1 MMRQWWRRPRRAM
14 VTAMGTMALLAGF
27 ATTASAQPD
36 PPPVISPPAPGITP
50 GAVAQPDGTGGYA
63 LNVLY
68 TASDGSVW
76 VIQGAGSL
84 AVPYGGRLIGAPAP
98 LYIGGA
104 DDAILNFGRGTDSQ
118 LWYNRTTTGF
128 SQPYSPLGGRLTS
141 KPGAASLGGNA
152 YAVFVRGTDG
162 AVWERMFN
170 GSTWNNWQRLGGQV
184 LAGTGPTAAYFTA
197 SGHLYVAVVGTNH
210 QIYLK
215 LANGPGGFFSIG
227 GQSTADPALTAVSS
241 NTLAV
246 FCRGTNGAGYYTRF
260 TIAGGAAGWQSM
272 GGKLTTGLSATSSPS
287 TTYTFGLG
295 TNISVFGDTG
305 TWTSSSASFSGWKGF

>member
-1 MMRQWWRRPRRAM
+1 
-14 VTAMGTMALLAGF
+14 L
-27 ATTASAQPD
+27 
-36 PPPVISPPAPGITP
+36 PPAPGITP
-50 GAVAQPDGTGGYA
+50 GAVAQPDGEGGYA
-63 LNVLY
+63 LTVLY

-104 DDAILNFGRGTDSQ
+104 DDALLNFARGTDSQ

-128 SQPYSPLGGRLTS
+128 SQPYYPLGGRLTS
-141 KPGAASLGGNA
+141 KPGAVSLGGGA

-170 GSTWNNWQRLGGQV
+170 GSKWISWQRLGGQV
-184 LAGTGPTAAYFTA
+184 LAGTGPTAAYLTG
-197 SGHLYVAVVGTNH
+197 SKQLYVAVAGTNH

-215 LANGPGGFFSIG
+215 VANGPGGWVSIG
-227 GQSTADPALTAVSS
+227 GQATANPALTAASS
-241 NTLAV
+241 TTLAV
-246 FCRGTNGAGYYTRF
+246 FCRGTDHAGYYTRY
-260 TIAGGAAGWQSM
+260 TAAGASGWRSM
-272 GGKLTTGLSATSSPS
+272 GGKLTTGVSAASSPS

-295 TNISVFGDTG
+295 TNISVYGDTG
-305 TWTSSSASFSGWKGF
+305 TWTSYPPAFSGWKGF

>member
-1 MMRQWWRRPRRAM
+1 MMRLRWRLPGRAM
-14 VTAMGTMALLAGF
+14 LVSLTGAALMAGF
-27 ATTASAQPD
+27 AATASAQPD
-36 PPPVISPPAPGITP
+36 PPPVILPPAAGITP
-50 GAVAQPDGTGGYA
+50 GSVAQPNGTGGYA

-68 TASDGSVW
+68 TASDRSVW

-104 DDAILNFGRGTDSQ
+104 DDALLNFGRGTDSQ

-128 SQPYSPLGGRLTS
+128 SQPYHPLGGRLTS

-170 GSTWNNWQRLGGQV
+170 GSNWANWTRIGGQV
-184 LAGTGPTAAYFTA
+184 LAGTGPTAAYLSS
-197 SGHLYVAVVGTNH
+197 SGRLYVAVVGTNH

-215 LANGPGGFFSIG
+215 VANGSGGFFSIG
-227 GQSTADPALTAVSS
+227 GQSTANPALTAVSS
-241 NTLAV
+241 STLAV
-246 FCRGTNGAGYYTRF
+246 FCRGTNDAGYYTRYP
-260 TIAGGAAGWQSM
+260 AAGAPGWRSM
-272 GGKLTTGLSATSSPS
+272 GGKLTTGVSAASSPS

-295 TNISVFGDTG
+295 TNISVYGDTG
-305 TWTSSSASFSGWKGF
+305 TWTSYPASFSGWKGF